1 MSKTRCVFFL
11 KGMNKQ
17 NNLILQCLTLSAI
30 VSLFVTLR
38 FIDVDNIVRFKNF
51 IKSHEENSVTVFEL
65 QQKWTQNSN
74 LNVSH
79 YLEVDPQYYIL
90 PKRKYENSEIIV
102 LVTSPPNGFEAR
114 KIIRNTW
121 AKSNFLREKHCI
133 LHIFNFILCIN
144 VFLKIFILKS

>member
-1 MSKTRCVFFL
+1 MEGRH
-11 KGMNKQ
+11 Q
-17 NNLILQCLTLSAI
+17 
-30 VSLFVTLR
+30 
-38 FIDVDNIVRFKNF
+38 FIFYFSSECD
-51 IKSHEENSVTVFEL
+51 VTVFEL

-133 LHIFNFILCIN
+133 LHIFNFINGFFKDFHIEIN
-144 VFLKIFILKS
+144 

>member
-1 MSKTRCVFFL
+1 
-11 KGMNKQ
+11 MNKQ

-30 VSLFVTLR
+30 VSLFVTLH
-38 FIDVDNIVRFKNF
+38 FIDVNNIVSLKNF
-51 IKSHEENSVTVFEL
+51 IKNDIISHEEENSEKTVFEL
-65 QQKWTQNSN
+65 QKWTQNSN

-79 YLEVDPQYYIL
+79 YIEVDPQYLIL

-121 AKSNFLREKHCI
+121 AKSNFLREENFI
-133 LHIFNFILCIN
+133 LHIFLT
-144 VFLKIFILKS
+144 

>member
-1 MSKTRCVFFL
+1 
-11 KGMNKQ
+11 MNKQ
-17 NNLILQCLTLSAI
+17 TNLILQCLSLSAI

-38 FIDVDNIVRFKNF
+38 FIDVNNIITFKNF
-51 IKSHEENSVTVFEL
+51 IKNDIIIISHEGNNNETVFEL
-65 QQKWTQNSN
+65 QKWTQNSN

-79 YLEVDPQYYIL
+79 YIEVDPQYLIL

-121 AKSNFLREKHCI
+121 AKSNFLRKENCI
-133 LHIFNFILCIN
+133 LHIFE
-144 VFLKIFILKS
+144 KIFIL

>member
-1 MSKTRCVFFL
+1 
-11 KGMNKQ
+11 MNKQ

-30 VSLFVTLR
+30 VSLFVTLH
-38 FIDVDNIVRFKNF
+38 FIDVNNIVSLKNF
-51 IKSHEENSVTVFEL
+51 LKNDIISHEEENNEKTVFKL
-65 QQKWTQNSN
+65 QKWTQNSN

-79 YLEVDPQYYIL
+79 YLEVDPQYLIL

-121 AKSNFLREKHCI
+121 AKSNFLREENFI
-133 LHIFNFILCIN
+133 LHIFLT
-144 VFLKIFILKS
+144 

>member
-1 MSKTRCVFFL
+1 
-11 KGMNKQ
+11 MNKQ
-17 NNLILQCLTLSAI
+17 SNLILQCLSLSAI

-38 FIDVDNIVRFKNF
+38 FIDVNNIITFKNF
-51 IKSHEENSVTVFEL
+51 IKNDIIISQKGNNNDTVFEL
-65 QQKWTQNSN
+65 QKWTQNSN

-79 YLEVDPQYYIL
+79 YIEVDPQYLIL

-121 AKSNFLREKHCI
+121 AKSNFLREEKCI
-133 LHIFNFILCIN
+133 LHIFENISIL
-144 VFLKIFILKS
+144 